1 MCADHRLLS
10 GIFPQAFTDMHTHV
24 CITLSLSPMIEVL
37 FGTEGEAWQAWEQ
50 AYGVWTPLQKNK
62 QN

>member
-1 MCADHRLLS
+1 
-10 GIFPQAFTDMHTHV
+10 
-24 CITLSLSPMIEVL
+24 MIEVL